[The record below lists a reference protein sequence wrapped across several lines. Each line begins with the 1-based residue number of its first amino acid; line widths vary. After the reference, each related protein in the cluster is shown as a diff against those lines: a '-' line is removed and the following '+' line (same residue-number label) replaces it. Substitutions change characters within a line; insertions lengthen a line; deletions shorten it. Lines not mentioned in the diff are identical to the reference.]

1 LFTNLGKVYV
11 IKAADIPAG
20 GGFGEHVG
28 KLLIMADGESLLAV
42 TAPDPADSG
51 AGAGQKTVEDDADS
65 PEQIGLFEAESED
78 RSGSPNRGVLVTRRG
93 YGFRFDYDT
102 LREPTKRIGKRLVA
116 LKRGDDVVAVR
127 PEDRDLVMVAAD
139 SGHALAFPVDQTV
152 ELSGPGLGVR
162 FMKLAEDAAVV
173 GLELF
178 SATDELVFE
187 IEGGAT
193 AVKAGSDIVTA
204 NRDGKG
210 RRIFDKIGSLKRRV

>member
-1 LFTNLGKVYV
+1 
-11 IKAADIPAG
+11 
-20 GGFGEHVG
+20 
-28 KLLIMADGESLLAV
+28 
-42 TAPDPADSG
+42 
-51 AGAGQKTVEDDADS
+51 
-65 PEQIGLFEAESED
+65 
-78 RSGSPNRGVLVTRRG
+78 
-93 YGFRFDYDT
+93 
-102 LREPTKRIGKRLVA
+102 
-116 LKRGDDVVAVR
+116 
-127 PEDRDLVMVAAD
+127 MVAAD